1 MIEYTVRRTKNH
13 RYAIVEKL
21 QEKGVKKQLH
31 DAPVNHCLSFE
42 QVSDEWIEEYQ
53 NPDYIRCSY
62 EEGRL
67 LD

>member
-1 MIEYTVRRTKNH
+1 MTENERNDFFYVCSMIEYTARRTKNH

-42 QVSDEWIEEYQ
+42 QVSDEWIEEY
-53 NPDYIRCSY
+53 
-62 EEGRL
+62 
-67 LD
+67 